1 MSQTSPSCS
10 SPLSESVSSLPSF
23 APEKAAQLLRDLFAA
38 RDGAAMACAL
48 EAMASF
54 RAEGDLSSLP
64 SRDEDSIREAE
75 YAFNRLFV
83 GPGPVPAPPYAS
95 VYLDAEPLL
104 MGQAAVSMRELIRS
118 LGLAVREEDN
128 LPEDHLA
135 CELEVWLV
143 LRSLAPAEDGG
154 LRQSAEEALHW
165 LLDGHMSVWIPEFL
179 SRARA
184 ESMPELL
191 SDALD
196 CLEAWLLSTQQAPN
210 RE

>member
-48 EAMASF
+48 EALASF

-191 SDALD
+191 SGALD
-196 CLEAWLLSTQQAPN
+196 CLETWLLSTQQAPN

>member
-48 EAMASF
+48 EALASF

-118 LGLAVREEDN
+118 
-128 LPEDHLA
+128 
-135 CELEVWLV
+135 LEVWLV